1 MEGISMI
8 YVRTT
13 ETQRHGGILI
23 KVLRDFVTPW
33 FRTSQ
38 ANWNLPISKEFLQL
52 VDAFFLKMKD
62 RSSESG
68 VGVSGSE
75 HVGEVFECPGA
86 ARGDHRNVDGV
97 RYGSR
102 HLAIEPGFRAGAI
115 DRGQQDLAGAAT
127 GGLASPFDSIT
138 IRN

>member
-38 ANWNLPISKEFLQL
+38 ANWKLPIRKKFLEL
-52 VDAFFLKMKD
+52 VDSFFLKMKD
-62 RSSESG
+62 RSSEGG
-68 VGVSGSE
+68 VRVSGSE

-86 ARGDHRNVDGV
+86 ARGDHRNVT
-97 RYGSR
+97 
-102 HLAIEPGFRAGAI
+102 
-115 DRGQQDLAGAAT
+115 AART
-127 GGLASPFDSIT
+127 G
-138 IRN
+138 IRPPPT